1 MTKEEKLKAYKRQ
14 YYLDNK
20 EFYKKHNKEYREA
33 NGETHKEYNKNYYYN
48 VLKTGDYRVYL
59 LPNSNYYVGYTSI
72 EIQRMHRHRYNG
84 RDTTDYEI
92 LHICDTEKEAKW
104 FEKFYHNL
112 GFHGKKGSN

>member
-1 MTKEEKLKAYKRQ
+1 MTKEERKEYNKAHYLKNKERLRLNKIKWR
-14 YYLDNK
+14 LDNK
-20 EFYKKHNKEYREA
+20 E
-33 NGETHKEYNKNYYYN
+33 YNSNYYHN

-59 LPNSNYYVGYTSI
+59 LPNTNYYVGYTSA
-72 EIQRMHRHRYNG
+72 EKHRMYNHRNSG
-84 RDTTDYEI
+84 NDTTDYEI